1 MKNRLPRVRTRRLAW
16 GAAAI
21 VAAGAALTVTQAFA
35 SGPSNTVYACVAKG
49 SGTVQLVAQGVT
61 CRPGE
66 YATSWSV
73 TGPQGLQGAP
83 GVTGPAGPQG
93 QAGAAAPN
101 PTPRAKVVGSVTL
114 TPATGDTTPITF
126 DIYDFSSE
134 SQQTAD
140 TGSQS
145 TGAGAGKV
153 TFQPVTM
160 TKLPDASS
168 PQLLAMLGAGDDF
181 STAEVQLYGKD
192 GTVAETFDYKLV
204 ALSSM
209 TTTNSGAATDSLFEQ
224 LTFEVGAITDTVGSS
239 TGGWNRVTNTPT
251 S

>member
-1 MKNRLPRVRTRRLAW
+1 
-16 GAAAI
+16 
-21 VAAGAALTVTQAFA
+21 
-35 SGPSNTVYACVAKG
+35 
-49 SGTVQLVAQGVT
+49 
-61 CRPGE
+61 
-66 YATSWSV
+66 
-73 TGPQGLQGAP
+73 
-83 GVTGPAGPQG
+83 
-93 QAGAAAPN
+93 
-101 PTPRAKVVGSVTL
+101 VTL

-126 DIYDFSSE
+126 NIYDFSSE

-140 TGSQS
+140 AGSQS

-168 PQLLAMLGAGDDF
+168 PQLLAMLGAGTDF

-192 GTVAETFDYKLV
+192 GTVAETFDYTLV

-224 LTFEVGAITDTVGSS
+224 LTLEVGAITDTVGSS
-239 TGGWNRVTNTPT
+239 TGGWNRVTNTAT